1 MGRTIHRICW
11 EGLPWLRSLSGRC
24 RRRFSF
30 RWGKLGVKW
39 ERTKPSYFYMAAFFV
54 SYQIATLAGDLR
66 WVASVLKAASGLALD
81 F

>member
-1 MGRTIHRICW
+1 
-11 EGLPWLRSLSGRC
+11 
-24 RRRFSF
+24 
-30 RWGKLGVKW
+30 
-39 ERTKPSYFYMAAFFV
+39 MAAFFV